1 MSHTTKAAPA
11 ANKTKHHNLP
21 HTIYA
26 EPAKAQ
32 LPLDGMSRWNQLA
45 PFSPFCREKFRQLVR
60 AGKAP
65 QPVRFSERCTCYSNR
80 EMHRFFADPLSYQ
93 AEGFA
98 K

>member
-1 MSHTTKAAPA
+1 MAITKQLAS
-11 ANKTKHHNLP
+11 KTKQHNLP
-21 HTIYA
+21 QTIYT

-32 LPLDGMSRWNQLA
+32 LPLDGMSRWSQIA

-65 QPVRFSERCTCYSNR
+65 QPVRFSERLTCYSNR